1 MILGLLRRQLDAT
14 SWDVW
19 RVFLKALEA
28 LPMDEAEMALYRHHT
43 GHTEPPT
50 KPARYAELVVGRRGG
65 KSRILALIA
74 TYLSCVID
82 HSQFVAPGEVP
93 VVAIIARDRDQ
104 AKVIK
109 NYIAGFIRAIPLFE
123 ELIE

>member
-1 MILGLLRRQLDAT
+1 MILGLLRRQFDAT

-50 KPARYAELVVGRRGG
+50 KPARYAELVSAAAAESPISSRRLPHTAIAC
-65 KSRILALIA
+65 RTIA
-74 TYLSCVID
+74 TTS
-82 HSQFVAPGEVP
+82 S
-93 VVAIIARDRDQ
+93 Q
-104 AKVIK
+104 AK
-109 NYIAGFIRAIPLFE
+109 RR
-123 ELIE
+123 

>member
-1 MILGLLRRQLDAT
+1 MILGLLRRQFDAT

-65 KSRILALIA
+65 KSHILATIA
-74 TYLSCVID
+74 TYRDCVPD
-82 HSQFVAPGEVP
+82 HSDYIVPGETP
-93 VVAIIARDRDQ
+93 VIAVIAKDCDR
-104 AKVIK
+104 AKVIT
-109 NYIAGFIRAIPLFE
+109 NTSLVSCARFPRSPT
-123 ELIE
+123 